1 MRLGIDLGGT
11 KIEIIALDDDGTT
24 LARERVSTPVGDYDG
39 TIRSIGD
46 LVRGVEGRLGRA
58 GTIGIA
64 MPGAF
69 SARTGLVKNANSV
82 VLNGRPLDRDIEAHL
97 GRAVRMENDA
107 NCLALS
113 EAVDGAAAGHFRDQ
127 AGEPRRP
134 LEHAVGRR
142 RGREVVARFEGI
154 VEHLGAREIDAVVG
168 QHLGV

>member
-11 KIEIIALDDDGTT
+11 KIEIIALDDDSTT

-39 TIRSIGD
+39 TIRAIGG

-82 VLNGRPLDRDIEAHL
+82 VLNGKPLDRDIEAHL
-97 GRAVRMENDA
+97 GRAVRTA
-107 NCLALS
+107 T
-113 EAVDGAAAGHFRDQ
+113 VQ
-127 AGEPRRP
+127 
-134 LEHAVGRR
+134 
-142 RGREVVARFEGI
+142 
-154 VEHLGAREIDAVVG
+154 
-168 QHLGV
+168 